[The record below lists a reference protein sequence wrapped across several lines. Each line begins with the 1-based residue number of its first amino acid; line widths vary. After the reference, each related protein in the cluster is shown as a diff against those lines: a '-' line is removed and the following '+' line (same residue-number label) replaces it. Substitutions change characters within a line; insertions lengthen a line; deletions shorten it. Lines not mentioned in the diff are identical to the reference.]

1 MGRTFSKFM
10 VIALLLVW
18 NNAFASSAPKKIKQA
33 APAASAAGAPSTT
46 NSQNWRDRCLKLG
59 NSPKL
64 CDSRPELLKNIADA
78 EKKKLE
84 EARK

>member
-1 MGRTFSKFM
+1 MRHTFSKFL
-10 VIALLLVW
+10 VIALLFVW
-18 NNAFASSAPKKIKQA
+18 NNTFASSAPKKIKQA

-64 CDSRPELLKNIADA
+64 CDSRPELLQNFADI
-78 EKKKLE
+78 EKKKQ
-84 EARK
+84 EAAGK

>member
-1 MGRTFSKFM
+1 MKYTFSKFM
-10 VIALLLVW
+10 AIALLLAW
-18 NNAFASSAPKKIKQA
+18 NNAFASSGPKKIKQA
-33 APAASAAGAPSTT
+33 APAASAAGAPSTMK
-46 NSQNWRDRCLKLG
+46 SQDSRDRCLKIG